1 MNHFFQCCIGRDVF
15 RRNRYNST
23 IGWRRTLVVLPWYFL
38 QLVFGLLDL
47 LLIGEGLNQL
57 ILLTSSKKRKLK
69 PEEFHL
75 LSELKGEEEY
85 IRSIWV
91 IERSWLSRLG
101 KWMTHRKSLGLGIG
115 RTVHF
120 SRVIDSSEEQDQRWL
135 IHEIAH
141 TLQYKYRGLIY
152 IPEALIAQQFS
163 GYAFGGKQTL
173 DSKKKLREFNPEQQA
188 DIFCALIISGYN
200 SALKTDIRKGEW

>member
-1 MNHFFQCCIGRDVF
+1 MIG
-15 RRNRYNST
+15 
-23 IGWRRTLVVLPWYFL
+23 LPWYLL
-38 QLVFGLLDL
+38 QVLFGFLDL
-47 LLIGEGLNQL
+47 LLIGEGVNQL
-57 ILLTSSKKRKLK
+57 ILVTSPKKRKLK
-69 PEEFHL
+69 EKELEL
-75 LSELKGEEEY
+75 LSELKDEQQY
-85 IRSIWV
+85 LRSIWV
-91 IERSWLSRLG
+91 VEYSWLSRFG
-101 KWMTHRKSLGLGIG
+101 KWMTRRRSLGLGIG

-120 SRVIDSSEEQDQRWL
+120 SRMIDSSNQQDQRWL
-135 IHEIAH
+135 VHEIAH

-163 GYAFGGKQTL
+163 GYNFGGKATL